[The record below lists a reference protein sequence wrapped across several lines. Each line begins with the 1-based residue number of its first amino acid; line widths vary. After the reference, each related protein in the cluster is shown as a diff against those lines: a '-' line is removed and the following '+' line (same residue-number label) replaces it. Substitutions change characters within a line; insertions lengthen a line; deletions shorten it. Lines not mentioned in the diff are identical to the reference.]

1 MTQPGEDL
9 HQNDAPDAASLDLE
23 APDADALEQA
33 MPANPF
39 EEPAP
44 VRSVGFEVNEADAL
58 EQGRVVELDED
69 YR

>member
-9 HQNDAPDAASLDLE
+9 HRDDAPGPASQDLE

-33 MPANPF
+33 IPANPF
-39 EEPAP
+39 EESAP
-44 VRSVGFEVNEADAL
+44 ERGVGLEVNEADAL
-58 EQGRVVELDED
+58 EQAQVVELDED